1 MNILRLLSIIAFAFE
16 RSYKMNISSQCMR
29 SAWIVFMMVVMI
41 AVLNI
46 FLLAHN
52 KLSTIMSFRTND
64 SVFTILLM
72 GAVFFPLDLYDGVN
86 GSSG

>member
-1 MNILRLLSIIAFAFE
+1 MNILRLLSITAFAFE

-46 FLLAHN
+46 SVLTHN
-52 KLSTIMSFRTND
+52 
-64 SVFTILLM
+64 
-72 GAVFFPLDLYDGVN
+72 
-86 GSSG
+86 

>member
-1 MNILRLLSIIAFAFE
+1 
-16 RSYKMNISSQCMR
+16 MNISSQCMR

-46 FLLAHN
+46 FMLAHN
-52 KLSTIMSFRTND
+52 KLSTIMSFKNND

-72 GAVFFPLDLYDGVN
+72 GAVFYPWIFMMVLMVQVVEY
-86 GSSG
+86 SARSQ